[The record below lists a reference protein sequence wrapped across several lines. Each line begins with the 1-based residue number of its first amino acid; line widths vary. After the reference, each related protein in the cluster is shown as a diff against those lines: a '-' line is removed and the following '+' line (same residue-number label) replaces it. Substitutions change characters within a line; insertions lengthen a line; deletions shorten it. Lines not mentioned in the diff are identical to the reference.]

1 MPYTWASQGDSLVSF
16 HILCKKRKKEMCHPE
31 RMSRLLRFQKYI
43 YKEQKKC
50 HITKDEYK
58 SLNNV
63 RSRKCKE
70 DKKERRTIALKTA
83 RKAIK
88 GK

>member
-1 MPYTWASQGDSLVSF
+1 M
-16 HILCKKRKKEMCHPE
+16 
-31 RMSRLLRFQKYI
+31 LRFQKYI

-58 SLNNV
+58 SLDNV

-83 RKAIK
+83 RKARK